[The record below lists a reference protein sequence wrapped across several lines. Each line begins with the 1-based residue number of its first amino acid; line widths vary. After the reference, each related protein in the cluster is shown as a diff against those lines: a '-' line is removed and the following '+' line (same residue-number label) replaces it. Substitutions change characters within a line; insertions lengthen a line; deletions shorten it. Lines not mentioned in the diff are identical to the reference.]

1 MKNLTVEERAK
12 FIEQNGS
19 TDYQSSG
26 SAFSS
31 FVASRIDE
39 SKKAAD
45 TEAEHSMWKTAVGYN
60 EILKDGLDILHGG
73 IKAATDYKIDGTTS
87 IGEYGEDFYAWAKNK
102 IVGFLTETLNHFF
115 PTATSEFGLSFGQDS
130 KKLVTEIDKFNSEL
144 KLGLNKDEILLI
156 NTITTESLDSSLKG
170 VGAYFTEGSA
180 FLNGSQDSNADKSLK
195 ISGEAYSN
203 LFGAYNQVLKN
214 KYLKEGLT
222 EEEIKVA
229 TNKAEEHAALIVTEK
244 TGVELVGFEDGK
256 ATYKPITRN
265 GEAVGIYG
273 FLEGRYQE
281 ISKAIQAQEG
291 QEPKQPLQL
300 SEFKFNIDASTVLT
314 QINEKEVTAATLP
327 EKTALDKQLDEAK
340 PETPVSGGE
349 FNGDPLLKLPASA
362 PAKNTSLEHLPP
374 NF

>member
-19 TDYQSSG
+19 TDYQSAG
-26 SAFSS
+26 SAFLS
-31 FVASRIDE
+31 FVASRINE

-60 EILKDGLDILHGG
+60 KILKDGLDILHGG

-87 IGEYGEDFYAWAKNK
+87 VGEYGENFYAWAKNK
-102 IVGFLTETLNHFF
+102 IVSFLTETLNHFF
-115 PTATSEFGLSFGQDS
+115 PTATSEFGLSFEQDS
-130 KKLVTEIDKFNSEL
+130 EKLVTEIDKFNSEL
-144 KLGLNKDEILLI
+144 GLNREEILLI
-156 NTITTESLDSSLKG
+156 NAITTESLNSSLKG

-180 FLNGSQDSNADKSLK
+180 FLNGSKDSNADKSLE

-203 LFGAYNQVLKN
+203 LFGAYNEVLKK
-214 KYLKEGLT
+214 KYITEGMT

-256 ATYKPITRN
+256 ATYKAITRN
-265 GEAVGIYG
+265 GEAIGIQG

-281 ISKAIQAQEG
+281 ISKAIQAQKG
-291 QEPKQPLQL
+291 QEPKEPLQL
-300 SEFKFNIDASTVLT
+300 SEFKFNIDSTAVLAE
-314 QINEKEVTAATLP
+314 INAIKTPEQQALDAATN
-327 EKTALDKQLDEAK
+327 AQGQ
-340 PETPVSGGE
+340 VSGGVTP
-349 FNGDPLLKLPASA
+349 NGVAPPAQGGARPVSLDHLPAD
-362 PAKNTSLEHLPP
+362 
-374 NF
+374 F